1 MELHLAPYSTVVS
14 SLSSKPNTKLYC
26 IFPGFLKNRKKKDR
40 KKSIKSKDSLEAE
53 RETEQ
58 KDIGSDGEE
67 RGRSETPTP
76 DQNDDE
82 GFRNSRGSHQHQPPS
97 SSSNNNNSNDPWADF
112 NQPEKKSF
120 YSSSDSDS
128 DDEEVKKIRVNIR
141 PIEAVAGAAR
151 SATSASVDELQRAVG
166 GIDLNVATLPVREFC
181 QIKQF
186 SVKSI
191 LDRLYTYFWFK
202 LKNKLLIPLIVRP
215 KDAQSLS

>member
-1 MELHLAPYSTVVS
+1 M
-14 SLSSKPNTKLYC
+14 KLYF

-40 KKSIKSKDSLEAE
+40 KKSIKSKDSLETE
-53 RETEQ
+53 RESEQ

-82 GFRNSRGSHQHQPPS
+82 GFRNSRGSHQPQHQPPS
-97 SSSNNNNSNDPWADF
+97 SSSNNNNFNDPWADF

-141 PIEAVAGAAR
+141 PIEAVAGASR

-166 GIDLNVATLPVREFC
+166 GIDLSVATLPVREFC

-186 SVKSI
+186 SAKSI

-202 LKNKLLIPLIVRP
+202 LKKHTLLISLIVRP
-215 KDAQSLS
+215 KDAQSLSWKKLWDQGVKL

>member
-1 MELHLAPYSTVVS
+1 MFDVVVPFNHLVQSLTLTDWLDTNTMELHLAPCSTVVT
-14 SLSSKPNTKLYC
+14 SLCPKLNMSLYF

-40 KKSIKSKDSLEAE
+40 KKSTKSKDSLETE
-53 RETEQ
+53 RDAEQ

-76 DQNDDE
+76 DQNEDE
-82 GFRNSRGSHQHQPPS
+82 GFRNPRGSHQP
-97 SSSNNNNSNDPWADF
+97 SSSNNNNANDPWADF

-128 DDEEVKKIRVNIR
+128 DDEEVKKIRINIK

-166 GIDLNVATLPVREFC
+166 GIDLNVATLPVRLFC
-181 QIKQF
+181 QIMQ
-186 SVKSI
+186 
-191 LDRLYTYFWFK
+191 LC
-202 LKNKLLIPLIVRP
+202 
-215 KDAQSLS
+215 

>member
-1 MELHLAPYSTVVS
+1 M
-14 SLSSKPNTKLYC
+14 KLYF

-40 KKSIKSKDSLEAE
+40 KKSIKSKDSLETE
-53 RETEQ
+53 RESEQ

-141 PIEAVAGAAR
+141 PIEAVTGAAR

-181 QIKQF
+181 QIKQ
-186 SVKSI
+186 SSAKSI
-191 LDRLYTYFWFK
+191 LDRLYTCLWFK
-202 LKNKLLIPLIVRP
+202 LKNT
-215 KDAQSLS
+215 

>member
-1 MELHLAPYSTVVS
+1 MELHLAPCSTVVS
-14 SLSSKPNTKLYC
+14 SLSSKPNLNLYF
-26 IFPGFLKNRKKKDR
+26 ITVLFPGFLKNRKKKDR
-40 KKSIKSKDSLEAE
+40 KKSTKSKDSLETE

-76 DQNDDE
+76 DQNDEE
-82 GFRNSRGSHQHQPPS
+82 GSRNPRGVHQHQHQPS
-97 SSSNNNNSNDPWADF
+97 SSINNNANDPWADF

-128 DDEEVKKIRVNIR
+128 DDEEVKKIRINIK

-166 GIDLNVATLPVREFC
+166 GIDLNVATLPVREYFL
-181 QIKQF
+181 
-186 SVKSI
+186 KSI
-191 LDRLYTYFWFK
+191 TVK
-202 LKNKLLIPLIVRP
+202 T
-215 KDAQSLS
+215 

>member
-1 MELHLAPYSTVVS
+1 MELHLAPCSTVVS
-14 SLSSKPNTKLYC
+14 SLSPKIKLNLYF
-26 IFPGFLKNRKKKDR
+26 ITVLFPGFLKNRKKKDR
-40 KKSIKSKDSLEAE
+40 KKSTKSKDSLETE

-82 GFRNSRGSHQHQPPS
+82 GFRNPRGVHQHQPS
-97 SSSNNNNSNDPWADF
+97 SSINNNANDPWADF

-128 DDEEVKKIRVNIR
+128 DDEEVKKIRINIK
-141 PIEAVAGAAR
+141 PIEVVAGAAR

-166 GIDLNVATLPVREFC
+166 GIDLNVATLPVRV
-181 QIKQF
+181 F
-186 SVKSI
+186 S
-191 LDRLYTYFWFK
+191 
-202 LKNKLLIPLIVRP
+202 
-215 KDAQSLS
+215 